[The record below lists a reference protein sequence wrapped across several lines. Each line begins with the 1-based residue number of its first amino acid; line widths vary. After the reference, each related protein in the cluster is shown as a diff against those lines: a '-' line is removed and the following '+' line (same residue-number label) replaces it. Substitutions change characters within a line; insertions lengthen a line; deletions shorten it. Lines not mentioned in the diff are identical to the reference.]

1 MLLAAV
7 FVDPIYRI
15 TLTEEQ
21 QERGRKALLSIAL
34 DMKENEERKLRTNVE
49 NEGQSCSR
57 NLSSASDSEDEDF
70 EKHLDRQA
78 KRRKMQIENAADHSS
93 PLQQFKTNFM
103 NALTEMEMIDRAS
116 KVNAVDAIAQYPTIL
131 PKVSFTVTAL
141 PPTQVTVEQLFSA
154 LRIIRSDLR
163 ASMKEDLLE
172 AILFL
177 RTNGF

>member
-1 MLLAAV
+1 
-7 FVDPIYRI
+7 
-15 TLTEEQ
+15 
-21 QERGRKALLSIAL
+21 
-34 DMKENEERKLRTNVE
+34 
-49 NEGQSCSR
+49 
-57 NLSSASDSEDEDF
+57 
-70 EKHLDRQA
+70 
-78 KRRKMQIENAADHSS
+78 MQIENAADHSL

-103 NALTEMEMIDRAS
+103 NASTEMEIIDRAS
-116 KVNAVDAIAQYPTIL
+116 KVNVMDAIAQYPTIL
-131 PKVSFTVTAL
+131 QKVSFTVTAL